1 MCRQRIRNTS
11 SVDLSALSRKLK
23 HYRPKSIR
31 EVTQRGTK
39 NFTPKPS
46 RRFVDKIQETT
57 VQEPS
62 LKKITRALISVSDK
76 RGLVEFARKLSQ
88 HGIEIISTGGTA
100 KLLRE
105 NGLDVRDVS
114 DLTGFPEML
123 DGRVKTL
130 HPKVH
135 GGILG
140 IRSDEG
146 HRAKM
151 AEHGI
156 EPIDLVVVNLYPFR
170 QTIQKPNVTM
180 EEAVE
185 NIDIGG
191 PAMIRSAAKNH
202 NDVAV
207 VVDPEDY
214 SVVASELDQLDGGL
228 TFDLRYQLAA
238 AAFKHTADYDKEIA
252 RFLASKQSTQT
263 DILGLPDAIEI
274 HLRKLTGLRYGE
286 NPHQRA
292 ALYNIAGDEE
302 RGVATAE
309 QLQGKELSYNNLID
323 SDAAWE
329 LVAEL
334 HQMHLLDARARG
346 AIEPRDIPHTCAI
359 IKHTN
364 PCGVGVASNPA
375 EAFARA
381 KATDPVSAFGGIIAF
396 SGLVDETAAKEIA
409 EMFAE
414 VIIAAD
420 FTEGAKQVLS
430 AKKNLR
436 VLRMGDLIA
445 DRGSRAADLE
455 VRKISGGVLVQDRD
469 TQLLDEE
476 KFEIVSDRKPTQPEL
491 RALRFAWAVCKHVK
505 SNAIVYAAENQLI
518 GVGAGQMSRVDSVK
532 IGAMKAQLP
541 LAGSVLA
548 SDAFFPF
555 RDGVDEAVKHGITA
569 VIQPG
574 GSVRDKEVIEAA
586 NEHNLAMVFTGMRHF
601 KH

>member
-1 MCRQRIRNTS
+1 
-11 SVDLSALSRKLK
+11 
-23 HYRPKSIR
+23 
-31 EVTQRGTK
+31 
-39 NFTPKPS
+39 
-46 RRFVDKIQETT
+46 
-57 VQEPS
+57 VQEQS
-62 LKKITRALISVSDK
+62 LKKISRALISVSDK
-76 RGLVEFARKLSQ
+76 RGLVEFARKLA
-88 HGIEIISTGGTA
+88 GRGVEIISTGGTA

-105 NGLDVRDVS
+105 NGIEARDVS

-140 IRSDEG
+140 VRSNQE

-151 AEHGI
+151 SEHGI

-170 QTIQKPNVTM
+170 QTIQKPDVTM
-180 EEAVE
+180 EEAIE

-207 VVDPEDY
+207 VVDPDDY
-214 SVVASELDQLDGGL
+214 PTVADELDRLGGGL
-228 TFDLRYQLAA
+228 ALDLRYQLAIR
-238 AAFKHTADYDKEIA
+238 AFKHTADYDREIA
-252 RFLASKQSTQT
+252 RFLASKESTQT
-263 DILGLPDAIEI
+263 DTLGLPDALEI
-274 HLRKLTGLRYGE
+274 NLRKMRGLRYGE

-292 ALYNIAGDEE
+292 ALYKIAGSTE

-329 LVAEL
+329 LIAEL
-334 HQMHLLDARARG
+334 HRMHLLDARAKG
-346 AIEPRDIPHTCAI
+346 AAEPHDLPHACAI

-364 PCGVGVASNPA
+364 PCGVGVASTPA
-375 EAFARA
+375 EAFALA

-396 SGLVDETAAKEIA
+396 SGSVDEAAAGEIA

-414 VIIAAD
+414 VIIAPD
-420 FTEGAKQVLS
+420 FTTGAKQVLS

-436 VLRMGDLIA
+436 VLKMGAPIA
-445 DRGSRAADLE
+445 DRRSQAPDFEIR
-455 VRKISGGVLVQDRD
+455 RISGGALVQDRD
-469 TQLLDEE
+469 AELLDEE
-476 KFEIVSDRKPTQPEL
+476 EFEIVSDRKPTQLEL
-491 RALRFAWAVCKHVK
+491 RALSFAWAVCKHVK

-518 GVGAGQMSRVDSVK
+518 GVGAGQMSRVDSVR

-541 LAGSVLA
+541 LVGCVLA

-555 RDGVDEAVKHGITA
+555 RDGVDEAAKHRVTA

-601 KH
+601 RH

>member
-1 MCRQRIRNTS
+1 MQGQT
-11 SVDLSALSRKLK
+11 
-23 HYRPKSIR
+23 
-31 EVTQRGTK
+31 
-39 NFTPKPS
+39 
-46 RRFVDKIQETT
+46 
-57 VQEPS
+57 
-62 LKKITRALISVSDK
+62 LKKISKALISVSDK
-76 RGLVEFARKLSQ
+76 TGVVEFARKLAQ

-105 NGLDVRDVS
+105 NGLNVRDVS
-114 DLTGFPEML
+114 DVTGFPEML

-130 HPKVH
+130 HPKIH

-140 IRSDEG
+140 IRNNET

-151 AEHGI
+151 QEHGI
-156 EPIDLVVVNLYPFR
+156 EPIDLVVVNLYPFQ
-170 QTIQKPNVTM
+170 QTVQKPEVEM
-180 EEAVE
+180 EEAIE

-207 VVDPEDY
+207 VVDPSDY
-214 SVVASELDQLDGGL
+214 ETVASELDRREGAL
-228 TFDLRYQLAA
+228 TLSLRYQLAV

-252 RFLASKQSTQT
+252 RFLASKQATQT
-263 DILGLPDAIEI
+263 DLFGLPDVIEI
-274 HLRKLTGLRYGE
+274 NLRKMAALRYGE

-292 ALYNIAGDEE
+292 ALYKIAGSNE

-329 LVAEL
+329 LVMEL
-334 HQMHLLDARARG
+334 HRMHLRESQAKG
-346 AIEPRDIPHTCAI
+346 AVTPHDVPQTCAI

-364 PCGVGVASNPA
+364 PCGVGVASSA
-375 EAFARA
+375 LEAFAKA

-414 VIIAAD
+414 VIIAPD
-420 FTEGAKQVLS
+420 FNEGARLVLS

-436 VLRMGDLIA
+436 VLRQ
-445 DRGSRAADLE
+445 GSDHQVTTHLE
-455 VRKISGGVLVQDRD
+455 LRRISGGVLAQDRD
-469 TQLLDEE
+469 AELLDEE
-476 KFEIVSDRKPTQPEL
+476 KFAIVSDRKPTTAEL
-491 RALRFAWAVCKHVK
+491 RALRFAWAICKHVK
-505 SNAIVYAAENQLI
+505 SNAIVYAAEDQLV

-532 IGAMKAQLP
+532 LGAMKAQLP
-541 LAGSVLA
+541 LAGSALA

-555 RDGVDEAVKHGITA
+555 RDGIDEAAKHGVTA
-569 VIQPG
+569 IIQPG
-574 GSVRDKEVIEAA
+574 GSKNDREVIEAA
-586 NEHNLAMVFTGMRHF
+586 NEHKLAMVFTGMRHF

>member
-1 MCRQRIRNTS
+1 
-11 SVDLSALSRKLK
+11 
-23 HYRPKSIR
+23 
-31 EVTQRGTK
+31 
-39 NFTPKPS
+39 
-46 RRFVDKIQETT
+46 
-57 VQEPS
+57 VQEQS
-62 LKKITRALISVSDK
+62 IKKITRALISVSDK
-76 RGLVEFARKLSQ
+76 TGLVEFARKLSQ

-100 KLLRE
+100 KALRE
-105 NGLDVRDVS
+105 NGVAARDVS
-114 DLTGFPEML
+114 DVTGFPEML

-130 HPKVH
+130 HPKIH

-140 IRSDEG
+140 VRSNEA
-146 HRAKM
+146 HQAKM

-156 EPIDLVVVNLYPFR
+156 EPIDLVVINLYPFR
-170 QTIQKPNVTM
+170 QTIQNPDVSM
-180 EEAVE
+180 EDAIE

-207 VVDPEDY
+207 VVDPGDY
-214 SVVASELDQLDGGL
+214 DAVISELENSGGEL
-228 TFDLRYQLAA
+228 SFNLRFRLAVK
-238 AAFKHTADYDKEIA
+238 AFRHTADYDKEIA
-252 RFLASKQSTQT
+252 RFLASKQSTQL
-263 DILGLPDAIEI
+263 DALALPETIDLN
-274 HLRKLTGLRYGE
+274 LRLLTGLRYGE
-286 NPHQRA
+286 NPHQPA
-292 ALYNIAGDEE
+292 ALYKIVGADEP
-302 RGVATAE
+302 GVATAE

-329 LVAEL
+329 LVMEIHRMNL
-334 HQMHLLDARARG
+334 NDARAKG
-346 AIEPRDIPHTCAI
+346 AIEFHDIPHTCAI

-364 PCGVGVASNPA
+364 PCGVGVAATPA
-375 EAFARA
+375 EAFAKA

-396 SGLVDETAAKEIA
+396 SGSVDEAAAKEIA

-420 FTEGAKQVLS
+420 FDEGAKRVLS

-436 VLRMGDLIA
+436 VLRMGEGFATQGRL
-445 DRGSRAADLE
+445 GADLE
-455 VRKISGGVLVQDRD
+455 FRKISGGVLAQGCDNE
-469 TQLLDEE
+469 LIDEE
-476 KFEIVSDRKPTQPEL
+476 KFEIVSDRKPTQAEL
-491 RALRFAWAVCKHVK
+491 RALRFAWAICKHVK

-541 LAGSVLA
+541 TAGSVLA

-555 RDGVDEAVKHGITA
+555 RDGVDEAVKFGITA
-569 VIQPG
+569 IIQPG
-574 GSVRDKEVIEAA
+574 GSVRDKDVISAA

>member
-1 MCRQRIRNTS
+1 M
-11 SVDLSALSRKLK
+11 
-23 HYRPKSIR
+23 
-31 EVTQRGTK
+31 
-39 NFTPKPS
+39 
-46 RRFVDKIQETT
+46 QE
-57 VQEPS
+57 QS
-62 LKKITRALISVSDK
+62 LKKISKALISVSDK
-76 RGLVEFARKLSQ
+76 TGLVEFARKLAQ
-88 HGIEIISTGGTA
+88 HGVEIVSTGGTA

-105 NGLDVRDVS
+105 NGLSVRDVS

-140 IRSDEG
+140 IRSNQE

-170 QTIQKPNVTM
+170 QTIQKPDVTM
-180 EEAVE
+180 EEAIE

-207 VVDPEDY
+207 IVDPSDY
-214 SVVASELDQLDGGL
+214 SLVAAELDQLGGL
-228 TFDLRYQLAA
+228 TSDLRYQLAVT
-238 AAFKHTADYDKEIA
+238 AFKHTADYDREIA

-274 HLRKLTGLRYGE
+274 NLRKLTGLRYGE

-292 ALYNIAGDEE
+292 ALYKIAGAED

-329 LVAEL
+329 LVMEL
-334 HQMHLLDARARG
+334 HRMHLLDARAKG
-346 AIEPRDIPHTCAI
+346 AIEPHDIPHTCAI

-364 PCGVGVASNPA
+364 PCGVGVAANPA
-375 EAFARA
+375 EAFAKA

-396 SGLVDETAAKEIA
+396 SGSVDETAAKEIA

-414 VIIAAD
+414 VIIASD
-420 FTEGAKQVLS
+420 FTEGARQVLS

-436 VLRMGDLIA
+436 VLRMGGLIA
-445 DRGSRAADLE
+445 ERGSRPSLVADLE
-455 VRKISGGVLVQDRD
+455 LRKISGGVLVQDRD
-469 TQLLDEE
+469 AVLLDEE
-476 KFEIVSDRKPTQPEL
+476 KFEIVSDRKPTQSEL
-491 RALRFAWAVCKHVK
+491 RALRFAWAICKHVK

-532 IGAMKAQLP
+532 LGAMKAQLP
-541 LAGSVLA
+541 LVGSALA

-555 RDGVDEAVKHGITA
+555 RDGIDEAVKHGVTA

-601 KH
+601 RH

>member
-1 MCRQRIRNTS
+1 
-11 SVDLSALSRKLK
+11 
-23 HYRPKSIR
+23 
-31 EVTQRGTK
+31 
-39 NFTPKPS
+39 
-46 RRFVDKIQETT
+46 
-57 VQEPS
+57 VQEQS
-62 LKKITRALISVSDK
+62 LKKISRALISVSDK
-76 RGLVEFARKLSQ
+76 RGLVEFARKLAG
-88 HGIEIISTGGTA
+88 HGVEIISTGGTA

-105 NGLDVRDVS
+105 NGIDARDVS
-114 DLTGFPEML
+114 DITGFPEML

-140 IRSDEG
+140 IRSNQE

-151 AEHGI
+151 NEHGI

-170 QTIQKPNVTM
+170 ETIQKPDVTM
-180 EEAVE
+180 EEAIE

-207 VVDPEDY
+207 VVDPDDY
-214 SVVASELDQLDGGL
+214 PLVSNELDQFDGGL
-228 TFDLRYQLAA
+228 MSDLRYRLAVT
-238 AAFKHTADYDKEIA
+238 AFKHTADYDRDIA
-252 RFLASKQSTQT
+252 RFLSSKDSTQS
-263 DILGLPDAIEI
+263 DILGLPDSIDLN
-274 HLRKLTGLRYGE
+274 LRKISGLRYGE

-292 ALYNIAGDEE
+292 ALYKIVGGRE

-323 SDAAWE
+323 SDGAWE
-329 LVAEL
+329 LVAEI
-334 HQMHLLDARARG
+334 HRMHLLDARAKG
-346 AIEPRDIPHTCAI
+346 AIEPRDLPHACAI

-375 EAFARA
+375 EAFIRAR
-381 KATDPVSAFGGIIAF
+381 ATDPVSAFGGIIAF
-396 SGLVDETAAKEIA
+396 SGTVDEAAAKEIA
-409 EMFAE
+409 EMFSE
-414 VIIAAD
+414 VIIAPD
-420 FTEGAKQVLS
+420 FTEDAKRVLS

-436 VLRMGDLIA
+436 VLKMGAPAA
-445 DRGSRAADLE
+445 DRGSRTPDFE
-455 VRKISGGVLVQDRD
+455 IRRISGGALIQDRD
-469 TQLLDEE
+469 AELLDEE
-476 KFEIVSDRKPTQPEL
+476 KFEIVSDRKPDQSEL

-518 GVGAGQMSRVDSVK
+518 GVGAGQMSRVDSVR

-541 LAGSVLA
+541 LAGCALA

-555 RDGVDEAVKHGITA
+555 RDGIDEASKHGVTA
-569 VIQPG
+569 IIQPG

-586 NEHNLAMVFTGMRHF
+586 NEHNMAMVFTSMRHF

>member
-1 MCRQRIRNTS
+1 LAQH
-11 SVDLSALSRKLK
+11 D
-23 HYRPKSIR
+23 
-31 EVTQRGTK
+31 
-39 NFTPKPS
+39 
-46 RRFVDKIQETT
+46 
-57 VQEPS
+57 
-62 LKKITRALISVSDK
+62 
-76 RGLVEFARKLSQ
+76 VE
-88 HGIEIISTGGTA
+88 IVSTGGTA

-140 IRSDEG
+140 IRSNED

-170 QTIQKPNVTM
+170 KTIQKPDVTM
-180 EEAVE
+180 EEAIE

-191 PAMIRSAAKNH
+191 PAMTRSAAKNH

-207 VVDPEDY
+207 VVDPSDY
-214 SVVASELDQLDGGL
+214 STVASELDQLGGL
-228 TFDLRYQLAA
+228 TLDLRYQLAVT
-238 AAFKHTADYDKEIA
+238 AFKHTADYDKEIA
-252 RFLASKQSTQT
+252 RFLASKQSTQP
-263 DILGLPDAIEI
+263 DVLGLPDAIEI
-274 HLRKLTGLRYGE
+274 NLRKITGLRYGE

-292 ALYNIAGDEE
+292 ALYKIAGAED

-334 HQMHLLDARARG
+334 HRMHLLDARAKG
-346 AIEPRDIPHTCAI
+346 AIELRDIPHTCAI

-364 PCGVGVASNPA
+364 PCGVGVAANPL

-396 SGLVDETAAKEIA
+396 SGSVDEAAAKEIA

-414 VIIAAD
+414 VIIAPD
-420 FTEGAKQVLS
+420 FTEDAKQALS

-436 VLRMGDLIA
+436 VLRMGDLIGE
-445 DRGSRAADLE
+445 RGTRNADLE
-455 VRKISGGVLVQDRD
+455 LRKISGGVLVQDRD
-469 TQLLDEE
+469 AELLDEE
-476 KFEIVSDRKPTQPEL
+476 KFGIVSDRKPTQSEL
-491 RALRFAWAVCKHVK
+491 RALRFAWAICKHVK
-505 SNAIVYAAENQLI
+505 SNAIVYAAETQLI

-555 RDGVDEAVKHGITA
+555 RDGVDEAAKHGITA

-574 GSVRDKEVIEAA
+574 GSVRDKEVIAAA
-586 NEHNLAMVFTGMRHF
+586 NEHKLAMVFTGMRHF

>member
-1 MCRQRIRNTS
+1 
-11 SVDLSALSRKLK
+11 
-23 HYRPKSIR
+23 
-31 EVTQRGTK
+31 
-39 NFTPKPS
+39 
-46 RRFVDKIQETT
+46 
-57 VQEPS
+57 VQEQS
-62 LKKITRALISVSDK
+62 LKKISKALISVSDK
-76 RGLVEFARKLSQ
+76 RGLVEFARKLA
-88 HGIEIISTGGTA
+88 GRGVEIISTGGTA

-105 NGLDVRDVS
+105 NGIEARDVS

-140 IRSDEG
+140 VRSNQE
-146 HRAKM
+146 HSAKM
-151 AEHGI
+151 REHGI

-170 QTIQKPNVTM
+170 QTIEKPDVTT
-180 EEAVE
+180 EEAIE

-207 VVDPEDY
+207 VVDPDDY
-214 SVVASELDQLDGGL
+214 PTVADELDRLGGGL
-228 TFDLRYQLAA
+228 TLDLRYGLAVR
-238 AAFKHTADYDKEIA
+238 AFKHTADYDREIA
-252 RFLASKQSTQT
+252 RFLASKETTQT
-263 DILGLPDAIEI
+263 DTLGLPDSIEI
-274 HLRKLTGLRYGE
+274 SLRKMRGLRYGE

-292 ALYNIAGDEE
+292 ALYKMAGSTE

-309 QLQGKELSYNNLID
+309 QLQGKGLSYNNLID

-329 LVAEL
+329 LIAEL
-334 HQMHLLDARARG
+334 HHMHLLDARAKG
-346 AIEPRDIPHTCAI
+346 ATRADSDLPHACAI

-364 PCGVGVASNPA
+364 PCGVGVASTPA

-396 SGLVDETAAKEIA
+396 SGSVDEAAAGEIA

-414 VIIAAD
+414 VIIAPD
-420 FTEGAKQVLS
+420 FTTGAKQVLS

-436 VLRMGDLIA
+436 VLKMGA
-445 DRGSRAADLE
+445 PVEDRGSRAPDFE
-455 VRKISGGVLVQDRD
+455 IRRISGGALVQDRD
-469 TQLLDEE
+469 AALLDEE
-476 KFEIVSDRKPTQPEL
+476 NFEIVSDRKPTQSEL

-518 GVGAGQMSRVDSVK
+518 GVGAGQMSRVDSVR

-541 LAGSVLA
+541 LSGAVLA

-555 RDGVDEAVKHGITA
+555 RDGVDEAAKHGVTA

-586 NEHNLAMVFTGMRHF
+586 NEHNLAMVFTAMRHF

>member
-1 MCRQRIRNTS
+1 
-11 SVDLSALSRKLK
+11 
-23 HYRPKSIR
+23 
-31 EVTQRGTK
+31 
-39 NFTPKPS
+39 
-46 RRFVDKIQETT
+46 
-57 VQEPS
+57 VQEQS
-62 LKKITRALISVSDK
+62 LKKISRALISVSDK
-76 RGLVEFARKLSQ
+76 RGLVEFARKLAAR
-88 HGIEIISTGGTA
+88 GVEIISTGGTA
-100 KLLRE
+100 KSLRE
-105 NGLDVRDVS
+105 NGIDARDVS

-140 IRSDEG
+140 IRSNQE

-151 AEHGI
+151 SEHGI
-156 EPIDLVVVNLYPFR
+156 EPIDLVVVNLYPFL
-170 QTIQKPNVTM
+170 QTIQKPGVTL
-180 EEAVE
+180 EEAIE

-207 VVDPEDY
+207 VVDPDDY
-214 SVVASELDQLDGGL
+214 PLVADELDQLGGGL
-228 TFDLRYQLAA
+228 TLDLRYRLAVT
-238 AAFKHTADYDKEIA
+238 AFKHTAAYDKEIA
-252 RFLASKQSTQT
+252 RFLASQETTQR
-263 DILGLPDAIEI
+263 DIMSLPDSIEI
-274 HLRKLTGLRYGE
+274 NLRKISGLRYGE

-292 ALYNIAGDEE
+292 ALYKIAGFRE

-334 HQMHLLDARARG
+334 HRLHLLDARAKG
-346 AIEPRDIPHTCAI
+346 AIEPRNLPHACAI

-364 PCGVGVASNPA
+364 PCGVGIASNPA

-396 SGLVDETAAKEIA
+396 SGTVDEAAAGEIA
-409 EMFAE
+409 EMFSE
-414 VIIAAD
+414 VIIAPD
-420 FTEGAKQVLS
+420 FTDDAKRVLS

-436 VLRMGDLIA
+436 VLKMGA
-445 DRGSRAADLE
+445 PVAERGSKAQDFEIR
-455 VRKISGGVLVQDRD
+455 RISGGALVQDRD
-469 TQLLDEE
+469 AELLDEE
-476 KFEIVSDRKPTQPEL
+476 KFEIMSDRKPDQSEL
-491 RALRFAWAVCKHVK
+491 RALRFAWAICKHVK

-541 LAGSVLA
+541 LDGCVLA

-555 RDGVDEAVKHGITA
+555 RDGVDEAAKHGVTA
-569 VIQPG
+569 IIQPG

-586 NEHNLAMVFTGMRHF
+586 NEHGMAMVFTAMRHF

>member
-1 MCRQRIRNTS
+1 MTN
-11 SVDLSALSRKLK
+11 
-23 HYRPKSIR
+23 
-31 EVTQRGTK
+31 
-39 NFTPKPS
+39 
-46 RRFVDKIQETT
+46 
-57 VQEPS
+57 S
-62 LKKITRALISVSDK
+62 LKQVSRALISVSDK
-76 RGLVEFARKLSQ
+76 TGVVALAQKLAQ
-88 HGIEIISTGGTA
+88 HKIEIISTGGTA

-105 NGLDVRDVS
+105 NGLKVRDVS
-114 DLTGFPEML
+114 EVTGFPEML

-140 IRSDEG
+140 IRGNAE

-151 AEHGI
+151 LEHQI

-170 QTIQKPNVTM
+170 QTIQQPGVSM
-180 EEAVE
+180 EDAIE

-202 NDVAV
+202 DDVAV
-207 VVDPEDY
+207 VVDPADY
-214 SVVASELDQLDGGL
+214 ELIGSTLDQHQGSLPS
-228 TFDLRYQLAA
+228 DLRYRLALT
-238 AAFKHTADYDKEIA
+238 AFRQTSGYDGEIA
-252 RFLASKQSTQT
+252 RFLASR
-263 DILGLPDAIEI
+263 LPAKVDESSELPGEI
-274 HLRKLTGLRYGE
+274 NLSLKKRADLRYGE

-292 ALYNIAGDEE
+292 ALYSLAGAEE
-302 RGVATAE
+302 HGVATAE

-329 LVAEL
+329 LVKEI
-334 HQMHLLDARARG
+334 HGMFLLDLRARG
-346 AIEPRDIPHTCAI
+346 AVTAHDLPHTCAI

-364 PCGVGVASNPA
+364 PCGVGVASNA
-375 EAFARA
+375 LEAFASA

-396 SGLVDETAAKEIA
+396 SNLVDEAAAVEIA

-414 VIIAAD
+414 VIIAPD
-420 FTEGAKQVLS
+420 FTAQARQVLS

-436 VLRMGDLIA
+436 VLRMGEAESDSP
-445 DRGSRAADLE
+445 RLE
-455 VRKISGGVLVQDRD
+455 LRRISGGILVQDRD
-469 TQLLDEE
+469 DQLIDEE
-476 KFEIVSDRKPTQPEL
+476 KFEIVSSRKPGVAEM
-491 RALRFAWAVCKHVK
+491 RALRFAWAICKHVK

-518 GVGAGQMSRVDSVK
+518 GVGAGQMSRVDSVR
-532 IGAMKAQLP
+532 IGAIKAHLP

-555 RDGVDEAVKHGITA
+555 RDGIDEAAKHGITA
-569 VIQPG
+569 IIQPG

-586 NEHNLAMVFTGMRHF
+586 NQHQLAMVFTGLRHF

>member
-1 MCRQRIRNTS
+1 M
-11 SVDLSALSRKLK
+11 
-23 HYRPKSIR
+23 
-31 EVTQRGTK
+31 
-39 NFTPKPS
+39 
-46 RRFVDKIQETT
+46 QE
-57 VQEPS
+57 QS
-62 LKKITRALISVSDK
+62 LKKISRAIISVSDK
-76 RGLVEFARKLSQ
+76 RGLVEFARGLAAR
-88 HGIEIISTGGTA
+88 GVEIISTGGTA

-105 NGLDVRDVS
+105 NGIKARDVS
-114 DLTGFPEML
+114 DITGFPEML

-140 IRSDEG
+140 VRSNQE

-151 AEHGI
+151 REHGI

-170 QTIQKPNVTM
+170 QTIQKSDVTM
-180 EEAVE
+180 EEAIE

-207 VVDPEDY
+207 VVDPDDY
-214 SVVASELDQLDGGL
+214 SMVAQELDQLDGGL
-228 TFDLRYQLAA
+228 TLDLRYRLAVT
-238 AAFKHTADYDKEIA
+238 AFKHTADYDREIA
-252 RFLASKQSTQT
+252 RFLGSKESTQT

-274 HLRKLTGLRYGE
+274 NLRKMTGLRYGE

-292 ALYNIAGDEE
+292 ALYKIAGSRE

-334 HQMHLLDARARG
+334 HRMHLLDARARG
-346 AIEPRDIPHTCAI
+346 ATRATGDPPHACAI

-364 PCGVGVASNPA
+364 PCGVGVASTPA

-396 SGLVDETAAKEIA
+396 TGSVDEAAAREIA

-414 VIIAAD
+414 VIIAPD

-436 VLRMGDLIA
+436 VLKMGAPIE
-445 DRGSRAADLE
+445 DRGSRAPDFE
-455 VRKISGGVLVQDRD
+455 IRRISGGALVQDRD
-469 TQLLDEE
+469 AELLDEE
-476 KFEIVSDRKPTQPEL
+476 KFEIVSDRKPTQSEL

-518 GVGAGQMSRVDSVK
+518 GVGAGQMSRVDSVR

-541 LAGSVLA
+541 LAGGVLA

-555 RDGVDEAVKHGITA
+555 RDGVDEAAKHGVTA

>member
-1 MCRQRIRNTS
+1 
-11 SVDLSALSRKLK
+11 
-23 HYRPKSIR
+23 
-31 EVTQRGTK
+31 
-39 NFTPKPS
+39 
-46 RRFVDKIQETT
+46 
-57 VQEPS
+57 VQEQS
-62 LKKITRALISVSDK
+62 LKKISRALISVSDK
-76 RGLVEFARKLSQ
+76 RGLVEFARKLAG
-88 HGIEIISTGGTA
+88 HGVEIISTGGTA

-105 NGLDVRDVS
+105 NGIDVRDVS

-140 IRSDEG
+140 IRSNQE

-151 AEHGI
+151 SEHGI

-170 QTIQKPNVTM
+170 ETIQKPDVTM
-180 EEAVE
+180 EEAIE

-191 PAMIRSAAKNH
+191 PAMIRSSAKNH

-207 VVDPEDY
+207 VVDPDDY
-214 SVVASELDQLDGGL
+214 PLVARELDESNGGL
-228 TFDLRYQLAA
+228 TLDFRYRLAVT
-238 AAFKHTADYDKEIA
+238 AFKHTADYDREIA
-252 RFLASKQSTQT
+252 RFLASKESTQS
-263 DILGLPDAIEI
+263 DIMSLPDSIELS
-274 HLRKLTGLRYGE
+274 LRKISGLRYGE

-292 ALYNIAGDEE
+292 ALYKIAGARE

-323 SDAAWE
+323 SDGAWE

-334 HQMHLLDARARG
+334 HRMHLLDARAKG
-346 AIEPRDIPHTCAI
+346 ATEPHDLPHACAI

-364 PCGVGVASNPA
+364 PCGVGIASNPA
-375 EAFARA
+375 EAFVRAR
-381 KATDPVSAFGGIIAF
+381 ATDPVSAFGGIIAF
-396 SGLVDETAAKEIA
+396 SGTVDEAAAKEIA
-409 EMFAE
+409 EMFSE
-414 VIIAAD
+414 VIIAPD
-420 FTEGAKQVLS
+420 FTDDAKRVLS

-436 VLRMGDLIA
+436 VLKMGAPVA
-445 DRGSRAADLE
+445 DGGSRALDFE
-455 VRKISGGVLVQDRD
+455 IRRISGGALLQDRD
-469 TQLLDEE
+469 VELLDEE
-476 KFEIVSDRKPTQPEL
+476 KFEIVTDRKPDQSEL
-491 RALRFAWAVCKHVK
+491 RALRFAWAICKHVK

-518 GVGAGQMSRVDSVK
+518 GVGAGQMSRVDSVR

-541 LAGSVLA
+541 LAGCALA

-555 RDGVDEAVKHGITA
+555 RDGVDEAAKHGVTA
-569 VIQPG
+569 IIQPG

-586 NEHNLAMVFTGMRHF
+586 NEHNMAMVFTAMRHF

>member
-1 MCRQRIRNTS
+1 M
-11 SVDLSALSRKLK
+11 
-23 HYRPKSIR
+23 
-31 EVTQRGTK
+31 
-39 NFTPKPS
+39 
-46 RRFVDKIQETT
+46 
-57 VQEPS
+57 
-62 LKKITRALISVSDK
+62 KKISRALISVSDK
-76 RGLVEFARKLSQ
+76 QGVVEFARKLA
-88 HGIEIISTGGTA
+88 GRGVKIISTGGTA

-105 NGLDVRDVS
+105 NGIEARDVS

-140 IRSDEG
+140 IRSNQE
-146 HRAKM
+146 HREKM
-151 AEHGI
+151 SEHGI

-170 QTIQKPNVTM
+170 QTIQKPDVTM
-180 EEAVE
+180 EEAIE

-207 VVDPEDY
+207 VVDPDDY
-214 SVVASELDQLDGGL
+214 PLIADELDRLGGGL
-228 TFDLRYQLAA
+228 TLDLRYRLAVT
-238 AAFKHTADYDKEIA
+238 AFKHTADYDKEIA
-252 RFLASKQSTQT
+252 RFLASKETTQI
-263 DILGLPDAIEI
+263 DALGLPDAIELN
-274 HLRKLTGLRYGE
+274 LRKTRGLRYGE

-292 ALYNIAGDEE
+292 ALYKIAGSRE

-329 LVAEL
+329 LIAEL
-334 HQMHLLDARARG
+334 HRLHLLDARAKG
-346 AIEPRDIPHTCAI
+346 AIEPLNLPNACAI

-396 SGLVDETAAKEIA
+396 SGIVEEAAAKEIA
-409 EMFAE
+409 EMFSE
-414 VIIAAD
+414 VIIAPD
-420 FTEGAKQVLS
+420 FTEGAKRALS

-436 VLRMGDLIA
+436 VLKMG
-445 DRGSRAADLE
+445 AAVTDGGLGAPDFE
-455 VRKISGGVLVQDRD
+455 IRRISGGALLQDRD
-469 TQLLDEE
+469 SELLEE
-476 KFEIVSDRKPTQPEL
+476 DKFEIVSDRKPTQSEL
-491 RALRFAWAVCKHVK
+491 RALRFAWAICKHVK
-505 SNAIVYAAENQLI
+505 SNAIVYASENQLI

-541 LAGSVLA
+541 LAGCVLA

-555 RDGVDEAVKHGITA
+555 RDGVDEATKHGVTA

-586 NEHNLAMVFTGMRHF
+586 NEHKVAMVFTGMRHF